1 MWVGATVNKSSKKFP
16 VVFWAKEGFFFS
28 FQITGFGWAPSGL
41 KYAFY
46 FCVRQGLA
54 MHPRLVLNP
63 SAAAP

>member
-1 MWVGATVNKSSKKFP
+1 MWVGVTVNKSSKKFL

-28 FQITGFGWAPSGL
+28 FQITGFGWVPSDL

-54 MHPRLVLNP
+54 MHPRLVLDS
-63 SAAAP
+63 SASSS